1 MASIR
6 IAVLE
11 DRDLVR
17 HGLKA
22 VISQI
27 ENCQLIAVCA
37 TISDLNKQ
45 LRLDCPTILILD
57 DTLPGI
63 DTPNLIRQLKQEYP
77 TLKIIVF
84 GSNLAIANLYDLYDA
99 DADGFVFKGAEVSE
113 MLRQAIASVL
123 KGQIFISSDVSTSVL
138 TYHKTN
144 KPIELSE
151 RLKVVLS
158 LMALDFS
165 VKEIAQSLDITN
177 KAVYNA
183 RDRLKELLNANSP
196 ADILTR
202 AEALKLIKP
211 KDKNGR

>member
-17 HGLKA
+17 YGLKA

-63 DTPNLIRQLKQEYP
+63 DTPNLIRQLKQGYP

-84 GSNLAIANLYDLYDA
+84 GSNLAAANVYDLYDA
-99 DADGFVFKGAEVSE
+99 EADGFVFKGEAVLET
-113 MLRQAIASVL
+113 LRQAVASVIRG
-123 KGQIFISSDVSTSVL
+123 KIFISSDVSTSVL
-138 TYHKTN
+138 TYRKAH

-151 RLKVVLS
+151 RLKIVLS

-165 VKEIAQSLDITN
+165 VKEIAQTLGITD

-183 RDRLKELLNANSP
+183 RDISGNCSTPVVR
-196 ADILTR
+196 R
-202 AEALKLIKP
+202 MF
-211 KDKNGR
+211 